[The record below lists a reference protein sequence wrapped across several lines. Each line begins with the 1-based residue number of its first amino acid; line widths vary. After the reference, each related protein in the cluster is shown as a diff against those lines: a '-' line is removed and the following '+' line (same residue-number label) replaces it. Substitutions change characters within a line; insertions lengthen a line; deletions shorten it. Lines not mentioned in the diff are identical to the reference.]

1 MSEANPI
8 LVATGYVYAH
18 KQHFSGWNPKTKC
31 TFQAGLWS
39 LTSWTF
45 NRRKVIVTI
54 PFYQTDVYDL
64 NLMKLFF
71 ENRLCYSA
79 IEIFQRIKSL
89 NRNNVSV
96 TKAWEGW

>member
-1 MSEANPI
+1 M
-8 LVATGYVYAH
+8 
-18 KQHFSGWNPKTKC
+18 
-31 TFQAGLWS
+31 
-39 LTSWTF
+39 
-45 NRRKVIVTI
+45 IVTI

-96 TKAWEGW
+96 TKA